1 MPTENDEAA
10 SGLPGTAPQ
19 APPAGDGPQ
28 RGAAPFPDEQRAAVY
43 RVIEERRDVRRGF
56 LPDPIP
62 ADILERVL
70 AAAHRAPSVGFSQP
84 WDFIVISDPGR
95 RRRIKELAE
104 QSRQGFA
111 ASLPA
116 ARARAFDQLKTEAIL
131 QTPVNIVVTC
141 DPTRGGRHTLGR
153 HAQPQTAMY
162 SSVLAVA
169 NLWLAARAEGLGV
182 GWVSFFS
189 ERELAAELGL
199 PEHLEV
205 AAYLCVGY
213 VCEFGAE
220 PELAAAGWARRRPLH
235 WAVHA
240 EQYGRR
246 ELPGREAV
254 SLLDEVR
261 AGIRPLDAEAMAA
274 ARQRQAIM
282 TKPAGSL
289 GQLED
294 VSVQLAGLAGSC
306 PPPLPEPAAVAIFAA
321 DHGVHAQGVTPWPQ
335 EVTAQM
341 VANFLDGGAV
351 VNAFAAQAGAE
362 VVVVDVGVNAGLS
375 QMPGLLPRKI
385 GPGTA
390 DFTTGPA
397 MTRDQAVAAI
407 GVGIEVAR
415 DLVVAGNRCLL
426 TGDMGIAN
434 TTASA
439 ALIAA
444 FTGQDPASVTGLG
457 TGVDSATLARKVEV
471 VRVGLALHRPDP
483 ADPVGVLAAV
493 GGYEHAA
500 LAGFIIAA
508 AALRV
513 PVILDGVIAGAA
525 ALAACTLAPDAVGC
539 LLAGHRS
546 VEPGHTVS
554 LEHLGLHPL
563 VDLELRLGE
572 GTGALLALPIVQS
585 ACRALREVATFDSAG
600 VTEKS

>member
-1 MPTENDEAA
+1 
-10 SGLPGTAPQ
+10 
-19 APPAGDGPQ
+19 
-28 RGAAPFPDEQRAAVY
+28 V
-43 RVIEERRDVRRGF
+43 
-56 LPDPIP
+56 
-62 ADILERVL
+62 LERVL

-84 WDFIVISDPGR
+84 WDFIIITDSGR
-95 RRRIKELAE
+95 RERIKALAE
-104 QSRQGFA
+104 RSRDGFA
-111 ASLPA
+111 AALPA
-116 ARARAFDQLKTEAIL
+116 ARARVFDRLKTEAIL

-199 PEHLEV
+199 PAHLEV

-213 VCEFGAE
+213 VSEFGPE
-220 PELAAAGWARRRPLH
+220 PELALAGWARRRPLG

-240 EQYGRR
+240 EEYGRR
-246 ELPGREAV
+246 ELPGSEAV
-254 SLLDEVR
+254 SLLDEVM

-274 ARQRQAIM
+274 ARQRQAVM

-289 GQLED
+289 GVLEEI
-294 VSVQLAGLAGSC
+294 SVQLAGLAGTC
-306 PPPLPEPAAVAIFAA
+306 PPPMPEPAAVAVFAG

-362 VVVVDVGVNAGLS
+362 VVVVDVGVNAALG

-390 DFTTGPA
+390 DFATGPA
-397 MTRDQAVAAI
+397 MTREQAAAAI

-415 DLVVAGNRCLL
+415 DLVIAGNRCLL

-444 FTGQDPASVTGLG
+444 FTGQDPATVTGTG
-457 TGVDSATLARKVEV
+457 TGIDNATLARKVDV
-471 VRVGLALHRPDP
+471 VRLGLALHRPDP
-483 ADPVGVLAAV
+483 ADPVGVLAAF
-493 GGYEHAA
+493 GGFEHAA
-500 LAGFIIAA
+500 LAGFLVAA

-525 ALAACTLAPDAVGC
+525 ALAACALAPGTVSC
-539 LLAGHRS
+539 LIAGHRS
-546 VEPGHTVS
+546 VEPGHS
-554 LEHLGLHPL
+554 IALEHLGLRPL
-563 VDLELRLGE
+563 VDLDLRLGE